1 MSKPTTIT
9 PAARDAWHV
18 IRDLLRPWR
27 GWIAAI
33 AACVLVTESFAVIPS
48 LLMRRIVDD
57 HLVPGV
63 REGILLLALFYLG
76 ATTVARG
83 MDFVVTYL
91 TARVAQ
97 GALRALRVR
106 LFAHLQRLPMRF
118 YDTTPLGDV
127 ISRCTA
133 DVGTVD
139 TLFMT
144 GVSSLIARLVQLVTA
159 SVAIA

>member
-63 REGILLLALFYLG
+63 REGILLLALFYWIIDACGFWKWSIFFIVFL
-76 ATTVARG
+76 
-83 MDFVVTYL
+83 
-91 TARVAQ
+91 
-97 GALRALRVR
+97 
-106 LFAHLQRLPMRF
+106 
-118 YDTTPLGDV
+118 
-127 ISRCTA
+127 
-133 DVGTVD
+133 
-139 TLFMT
+139 
-144 GVSSLIARLVQLVTA
+144 
-159 SVAIA
+159 